1 MSKAGMV
8 SQNYL
13 CFDFGLKRFGVA
25 VGTNLLKTAS
35 ELKPISA
42 KDGIPDWNIIETL
55 VDTWK
60 PKGFVVGL
68 PLNMDGTQS
77 DMSLR
82 ATKFG
87 KRLKGR
93 FNKPVEMMDER
104 LSSFEAKA
112 YVKEKTNRYVD
123 FGDHSV
129 DGAAACLILESWFAS
144 AR

>member
-1 MSKAGMV
+1 MSQETRPG
-8 SQNYL
+8 NYV

-25 VGTNLLKTAS
+25 VGTELLQTAS
-35 ELKPISA
+35 ELNPIAA
-42 KDGIPDWNIIETL
+42 KDGIPDWTVIETL
-55 VDTWK
+55 VETWK

-68 PLNMDGTQS
+68 PLNMDGSTS

-104 LSSFEAKA
+104 LSSFEAKSL
-112 YVKEKTNRYVD
+112 VKEKTNRYVD

-129 DGAAACLILESWFAS
+129 DGAAACLILESWFA
-144 AR
+144 AKP